1 MRKLTLCSLMALTAV
16 GITLVN
22 SYAQAIEDF
31 KPSSLNQPG
40 KEYPMVNS
48 EGRVRAQI
56 SAPDANY
63 VKLDIGGVK
72 YDLIKDENGVWT
84 GESAPQTAL
93 ESGSVQ
99 DSVQTGESDSL
110 PFEANVE
117 SQTTTAPEPQDTAVP
132 ATSSKTDPLVIV
144 VDTHAILYQV
154 FHAMPPMTSPGGLP
168 VGAIHGML
176 RDLLEIRRTL
186 LRLP

>member
-1 MRKLTLCSLMALTAV
+1 MRKLTLCSLMALAAV

-72 YDLIKDENGVWT
+72 YDLIKDELQVW
-84 GESAPQTAL
+84 SSPQYLILATL
-93 ESGSVQ
+93 
-99 DSVQTGESDSL
+99 DSL
-110 PFEANVE
+110 VE
-117 SQTTTAPEPQDTAVP
+117 SLDFVN
-132 ATSSKTDPLVIV
+132 I
-144 VDTHAILYQV
+144 
-154 FHAMPPMTSPGGLP
+154 
-168 VGAIHGML
+168 
-176 RDLLEIRRTL
+176 
-186 LRLP
+186 

>member
-84 GESAPQTAL
+84 GESAPQD
-93 ESGSVQ
+93 EGS
-99 DSVQTGESDSL
+99 
-110 PFEANVE
+110 
-117 SQTTTAPEPQDTAVP
+117 TTT
-132 ATSSKTDPLVIV
+132 SLI
-144 VDTHAILYQV
+144 
-154 FHAMPPMTSPGGLP
+154 
-168 VGAIHGML
+168 
-176 RDLLEIRRTL
+176 
-186 LRLP
+186 